1 MLPHV
6 QPRSGGLAVPIAI
19 TGVASPTARV
29 TLNSAATLAACP
41 QTRALNHRKT
51 FSRL

>member
-6 QPRSGGLAVPIAI
+6 QLRSGGLAVPIAI
-19 TGVASPTARV
+19 TGIASATARV
-29 TLNSAATLAACP
+29 TLNRDATLVACLP
-41 QTRALNHRKT
+41 TRVLNHRKT